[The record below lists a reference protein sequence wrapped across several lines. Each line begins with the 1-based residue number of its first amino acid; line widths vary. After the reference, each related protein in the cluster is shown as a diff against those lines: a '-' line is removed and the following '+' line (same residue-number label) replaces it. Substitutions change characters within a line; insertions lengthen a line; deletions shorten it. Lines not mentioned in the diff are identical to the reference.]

1 MCVINF
7 SNNEKDIASINISLT
22 SEPPYLNH
30 IVGLCISLTGY
41 PFYLTDI
48 FNLLISLTAPTLIY
62 PLMTSLA
69 HTLRDSTNAV
79 RYPT

>member
-1 MCVINF
+1 MVTL
-7 SNNEKDIASINISLT
+7 NILLT
-22 SEPPYLNH
+22 FEQPYLNH
-30 IVGLCISLTGY
+30 IVGLCISLAAY

>member
-48 FNLLISLTAPTLIY
+48 FNLLISLEFEPPYVIGSTHINIPPNVKTR
-62 PLMTSLA
+62 PLG
-69 HTLRDSTNAV
+69 V
-79 RYPT
+79 